1 MQCILLSH
9 VFIRDNEQD
18 KLQAVEYALRHWRE
32 HNPEAYIIVT
42 GHGLRPNIDNFCN
55 NMVWQKDIIEKEIH
69 KGHPYLVSK
78 GLEIAEEK
86 GFENVLK
93 SRCDTIHTKKNMFD
107 FAKSLLQ
114 DDKKMLVTQQ
124 TSLVKQELGDLF
136 LYGSTEL
143 MKKMFNINNWYPTKS
158 GLNSLAN
165 NFLAQCEEESWRDA
179 CINNLQLVDIFKLRW
194 IDFRSNWD
202 MLKDCQT
209 KLMNFT
215 LDNEHLY
222 YWGSKEK
229 WHVWNLAG
237 ECTTK
242 LKHVATEKEWYR

>member
-1 MQCILLSH
+1 
-9 VFIRDNEQD
+9 
-18 KLQAVEYALRHWRE
+18 
-32 HNPEAYIIVT
+32 
-42 GHGLRPNIDNFCN
+42 
-55 NMVWQKDIIEKEIH
+55 MVWQKDIIEKEIH

-229 WHVWNLAG
+229 WHIWNLAG